1 MAKPKIYFDNAATTW
16 PKPETVYR
24 AVEEFMLNIGA
35 NPGRSGHE
43 CSLHAGRILTEAR
56 EKLAQLFHAAEP
68 ERIIFTL
75 NCTDALNMAL
85 KGVLKP
91 GDHVVTSAL
100 EHNSILRPLE
110 GLRERGVITYTVV
123 PASPVGELDPADF
136 ARAVRPDTRLIAVTH
151 ASNVIG
157 SITPLAEVGAVA
169 RQAGTLFLVDAA
181 QTAGVLPIDVQA
193 LGIDLLAFAG
203 HKGLLGPMG
212 TGGLYV
218 RPSLE
223 LASWREGGT
232 GSRSELTTQPDF
244 YPDHLEAGTPNTPG
258 IAGLNA
264 GLDFILKTG
273 LEAIQEKEQALLAR
287 LHGGLAAIPG
297 VKLYGSPDL
306 TRRVAVLSFTVEGC
320 DNAEVA
326 TRLDRQYGIMSR
338 PGLQCAPLAHQA
350 LGTFPEGTV
359 RLSLGYFN
367 TEEEVDQAVH
377 AIAALAK

>member
-16 PKPETVYR
+16 PKPEAVYR
-24 AVEEFMLNIGA
+24 AVEEFMVNIGA

-43 CSLHAGRILTEAR
+43 CSLNAGRILTETR
-56 EKLAQLFHAAEP
+56 EKLAQLLGAPAP
-68 ERIIFTL
+68 DRIVFTL

-85 KGVLKP
+85 KGVLRP

-110 GLRERGVITYTVV
+110 GLRERGVIDYTVV
-123 PASPVGELDPADF
+123 PASPAGELDPADF
-136 ARAVRPDTRLIAVTH
+136 AKAVRPKTRLIAVTH

-157 SITPLAEVGAVA
+157 SITPLAEIGAVA
-169 RQAGTLFLVDAA
+169 RERGTLFLVDAA
-181 QTAGVLPIDVQA
+181 QTAGVLPLDVRR

-218 RPSLE
+218 RPGLE
-223 LASWREGGT
+223 LAPWREGGT

-258 IAGLNA
+258 LAGLNA
-264 GLDFILKTG
+264 ALDFILGTG
-273 LEAIQEKEQALLAR
+273 VAAIQQKEQALFAR
-287 LHGGLAAIPG
+287 LHTGLAEIAG

-306 TRRVAVLSFTVEGC
+306 TRRVAVLSFTLAGH

-326 TRLDRQYGIMSR
+326 AYLDRQFGIMSR
-338 PGLQCAPLAHQA
+338 PGLQCAPLAHKA
-350 LGTFPEGTV
+350 IGTFPEGTV
-359 RLSLGYFN
+359 RFSLGYFN
-367 TEEEVDQAVH
+367 TEEEVDQAIQAV
-377 AIAALAK
+377 AALV

>member
-1 MAKPKIYFDNAATTW
+1 
-16 PKPETVYR
+16 
-24 AVEEFMLNIGA
+24 
-35 NPGRSGHE
+35 
-43 CSLHAGRILTEAR
+43 
-56 EKLAQLFHAAEP
+56 
-68 ERIIFTL
+68 L

-157 SITPLAEVGAVA
+157 SVTPLAEVGAVA

-273 LEAIQEKEQALLAR
+273 LEAIQEKEQALSAR

-306 TRRVAVLSFTVEGC
+306 TRRVAVLSFTLDGR
-320 DNAEVA
+320 DNAEIAVH
-326 TRLDRQYGIMSR
+326 LDRQYGIMSR

-367 TEEEVDQAVH
+367 TEEEVDQAIR